1 MVQANKIV
9 TVKLETTTK
18 EKLQH
23 LSKVK
28 SRSTHWLMKKAI
40 DDYVKK
46 EEHKE
51 NLREESL
58 ARWKEAELGK
68 VVNHDEVIQWLDS
81 WGTEKDKG
89 RP

>member
-1 MVQANKIV
+1 MAQANKIV
-9 TVKLETTTK
+9 TVKLEATTK

-23 LSKVK
+23 LSEVK

-40 DDYVKK
+40 DDYVEK
-46 EEHKE
+46 EEGKDK
-51 NLREESL
+51 LREESL

-81 WGTEKDKG
+81 WSTEKDNG